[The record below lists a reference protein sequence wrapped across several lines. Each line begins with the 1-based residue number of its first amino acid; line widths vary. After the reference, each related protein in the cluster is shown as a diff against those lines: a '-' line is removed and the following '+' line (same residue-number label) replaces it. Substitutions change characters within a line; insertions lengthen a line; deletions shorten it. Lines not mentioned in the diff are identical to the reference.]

1 MLVEDKVLTAICNT
15 LRRLKYMSSLP
26 FPAFIIDPDCLAM
39 CGKNRSSSQIYENL
53 LFLWIYPCQEETL
66 ISKSFL
72 LRFMVIVP
80 AIVVS
85 LTLPLP
91 PCAIP
96 LRNLLMAYLELDGV
110 AAGSTAGAVLLC

>member
-53 LFLWIYPCQEETL
+53 LRLSGPWEI
-66 ISKSFL
+66 
-72 LRFMVIVP
+72 
-80 AIVVS
+80 
-85 LTLPLP
+85 
-91 PCAIP
+91 
-96 LRNLLMAYLELDGV
+96 
-110 AAGSTAGAVLLC
+110 